1 MQERISVL
9 KTVSWKFY
17 LVCAAI
23 IVSVVYMLPTFI
35 PGIWPHKK
43 INLGLDLQGGTHIVL
58 EVQVDEALKNTL
70 ERRTY
75 DLRDQLR
82 KERIRYSS
90 VRNLSDEVVS
100 VRLVDAKDADAF
112 IAFQKKEFPDLQG
125 RKVTVGGEVEFHL
138 SIPSE
143 DKDNLRKMATEQ
155 ALETIRNR
163 IDQFGVSEPDI
174 RIQGER
180 RVVVQLPGVH
190 DPERAKGLIGKTA
203 LLEFKIVDDTVEPSA
218 LQAGKAPPGTEI
230 LYEIQRD
237 AFGKE
242 IGKIPYAVRKRAAI
256 TGASLTDA
264 RVQIGGQFNEPYVAL
279 TFDQKG
285 GRLFERVTA
294 ENVNKRL
301 AIVLDNNVYSAPV
314 INDRISGGSASIT
327 GRFTMEDARDL
338 AIVLR
343 AGALPAPVKIIE
355 ERTVGPTLGADSIE
369 KGILALSVGCALVVL
384 FMVVYYKVAGLIAN
398 LAFVLNVLFIGAALA
413 ACGATLTLPGIAGM
427 ALTLGM
433 AVDGNVLVFERIREE
448 LRLGRSPAA
457 AIHAGF
463 DRASLTI
470 LDANLTSLIAAL
482 ILFQFGTG
490 PIKGFAVTLS
500 FGLLSSMFTVLVVSR
515 LVFDF
520 LYGRQNTTTRISI

>member
-1 MQERISVL
+1 M

-23 IVSVVYMLPTFI
+23 IVSVVYMLPSFI

-43 INLGLDLQGGTHIVL
+43 INLGLDLQGGIHIVL
-58 EVQVDEALKNTL
+58 EVQVDEALKSTL

-82 KERIRYSS
+82 KERIRYST
-90 VRNLSDEVVS
+90 VRNLSDDVVA

-112 IAFQKKEFPDLQG
+112 IAFQKKEFPDLAG
-125 RKVTVGGEVEFHL
+125 KRVSVGDEVEFHL
-138 SIPSE
+138 SIPLE
-143 DKDNLRKMATEQ
+143 DRANLRKMATEQ

-174 RIQGER
+174 RVQGER

-203 LLEFKIVDDTVEPSA
+203 LLEFKIVDDTVDPEA
-218 LQAGKAPPGTEI
+218 LKAGRVPPGTEV

-237 AFGKE
+237 PFGKE
-242 IGKIPYAVRKRAAI
+242 TGRIPYAVRKRAAI

-264 RVQIGGQFNEPYVAL
+264 RVQIGGQFNEPYVAI

-285 GRLFERVTA
+285 GRLFERVTS
-294 ENVNKRL
+294 ENIKKRM

-314 INDRISGGSASIT
+314 IQDRIAGGSASIT
-327 GRFTMEDARDL
+327 GSFSMEDARDL

-355 ERTVGPTLGADSIE
+355 ERIVGPTLGADSIE
-369 KGILALSVGCALVVL
+369 KGVLALSVGCILVVL
-384 FMVVYYKVAGLIAN
+384 FIAIYYKGAGLIADFA
-398 LAFVLNVLFIGAALA
+398 LILNVLFIGAALA

-448 LRLGRSPAA
+448 LRLGRSPIA
-457 AIHAGF
+457 AIQAGF
-463 DRASLTI
+463 ERASLTI
-470 LDANLTSLIAAL
+470 LDSNLTSLIAAL
-482 ILFQFGTG
+482 VLFQFGTG
-490 PIKGFAVTLS
+490 PIKGFAVTLT
-500 FGLLSSMFTVLVVSR
+500 FGLISSMFTVLVVSR
-515 LVFDF
+515 LIFDF
-520 LYGRQNTTTRISI
+520 LYSGKKTTTSISI